1 MIGFHSRRHGI
12 EDRQISNGGF
22 FGAVCRGIMSAESLK
37 IPTLMYLLESLK
49 EQRQSFSRE
58 WIVDSL
64 KVYSVN
70 MGSVNGCCHRLNL
83 QKSLSFLEARSMLMV
98 SRQGLIGVLGIH
110 WRVSSGHQE
119 EFMNVLVG
127 FQREFRYC

>member
-70 MGSVNGCCHRLNL
+70 MASVNGCCHRLNL
-83 QKSLSFLEARSMLMV
+83 QKSSSFLEARSMLMA
-98 SRQGLIGVLGIH
+98 SMQGLIGVLGIH
-110 WRVSSGHQE
+110 WRCLLGIKKS
-119 EFMNVLVG
+119 L
-127 FQREFRYC
+127 